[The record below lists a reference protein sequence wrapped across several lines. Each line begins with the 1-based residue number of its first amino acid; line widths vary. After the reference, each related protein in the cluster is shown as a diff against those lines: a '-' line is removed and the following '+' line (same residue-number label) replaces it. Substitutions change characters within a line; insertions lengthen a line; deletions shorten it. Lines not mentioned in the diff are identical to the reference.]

1 LRQRGRKSAASLT
14 VVTSVDPV
22 ETIPRPEPLP
32 ELTRE
37 QADVWRCVVGS
48 MPGDWFAPETL
59 PLLSQYVRHITAS
72 RRVAQL
78 VERAEAADEF
88 DVELYER
95 VLRMQQKE
103 SREISLLA
111 ARMRIS
117 QHMSKTYAQARKPS
131 RVLKPWDTD

>member
-22 ETIPRPEPLP
+22 ETIPRPDPLP
-32 ELTRE
+32 ELTPE
-37 QADVWRCVVGS
+37 QADVWRSVVES

-59 PLLSQYVRHITAS
+59 PLLSQYCRHVVAS

-78 VERAEAADEF
+78 VERAEAGDDLDIE
-88 DVELYER
+88 VYER

-117 QHMSKTYAQARKPS
+117 QHMSKTYAEARKIP
-131 RVLKPWDTD
+131 RIRKPWETD